1 MDKELTIHQI
11 NHLYKVK
18 KNLNSR
24 SADVLKKLDQLE
36 EILSKGI
43 TPDDLVTVSD
53 FSSIELLHG
62 IDSYDLICE
71 MLRLHQDYREDNW
84 SFLQLLDGWHEDLLK
99 TGFDLQS
106 NAEKSRLYSWVRESM
121 IWTKQEEIFF
131 VWLATLWQQKE
142 LYKYP
147 INAYTIQNNSV
158 EMFDLNRIAWLEHL
172 PEAESFN
179 EAPVYS
185 HPYTRPLSQFEI
197 AQRIRLKHAPP
208 FKSYARLFKKSN
220 SPILVLCSYYT
231 AYKVFTLNED
241 GEMLNLIDQG
251 QYENWPET
259 LQAIHQFST
268 QQLLEG
274 YEEIEADR
282 EIAFDKNALD
292 FDILEFKSCTLIT
305 DPEVDAIIGYC
316 NHLVSPSYRSFL
328 KRFYKVA
335 LVKKKYAFPISDN
348 AYKKLNNFLYP
359 DQVGPIAKLN
369 GVEYLKIA
377 QTSDSLMVV
386 SDHLGKIYLAQ
397 RDNEVLFLFE
407 DFSDFIHSIFEYD
420 FIEEE
425 EVDRA
430 ENGDVDFF
438 RNYLKNNYVDNKF
451 GFEKTLLNLALE
463 HPQLVEFLLE
473 QGANPNKLRMPFAE
487 GIEESMHLL
496 KRYGYDPSVW
506 VNSRGERFESLFNRW
521 PYRDVFSDVQPV
533 NYRHAINI
541 PLRKRHFLDHLKLKK
556 IERFY
561 GNKIPSEVK
570 TFILNHAGVELKGLW
585 LKIDINSGCYLKMER
600 ILSLDEIPSFISLH
614 KSRNKANGFGKAN
627 SCLPI
632 AKTVSYETIYL
643 EEKNGNPY
651 LGIDNQYEIINFL
664 STRVVSKKG
673 DLIEGLFDSF
683 YHEEQ
688 LFVFEAKAILNN
700 DVTYISTLL
709 QKNWNP
715 NHPLHPYGTPLGLAM
730 YLNNFE
736 MVDLLLDG
744 GAEIAS
750 VINDTDYLYGAK
762 KPLDA
767 AMTMCSLEMVKHL
780 ISKGVLNFDLTGD
793 YYENAINLIA
803 RGGRTHLK
811 EVLPD
816 LKMAAGW

>member
-1 MDKELTIHQI
+1 MNKELTINQI
-11 NHLYKVK
+11 NHLQKLK
-18 KNLNSR
+18 ENLNSR

-36 EILSKGI
+36 EILLKGI

-71 MLRLHQDYREDNW
+71 MLRLHQNYKEDNW
-84 SFLQLLDGWHEDLLK
+84 SFLQLLDGWHEDMLK

-131 VWLATLWQQKE
+131 VWLTTLWQQKE

-147 INAYTIQNNSV
+147 INAYTVQNNSV
-158 EMFDLNRIAWLEHL
+158 EMFDLNRVAWFEHL
-172 PEAESFN
+172 HEAESFN

-185 HPYTRPLSQFEI
+185 HPYPRPLSRFEI
-197 AQRIRLKHAPP
+197 AQRIRLKHAQP

-220 SPILVLCSYYT
+220 SPILVHCSYYT
-231 AYKVFTLNED
+231 AYKIFTLNED
-241 GEMLNLIDQG
+241 GEILALINQG
-251 QYENWPET
+251 QYADWRET
-259 LQAIHQFST
+259 LKAIHQFST

-274 YEEIEADR
+274 YEEIVAGR
-282 EIAFDKNALD
+282 EIAFDENSLD
-292 FDILEFKSCTLIT
+292 IDILEFKSSNLIT
-305 DPEVDAIIGYC
+305 DQEVDAIIGPC
-316 NHLVSPSYRSFL
+316 KHLVSPKFRSFL

-359 DQVGPIAKLN
+359 DQVDPTIHLN

-377 QTSDSLMVV
+377 QTFDFLMVI
-386 SDHLGKIYLAQ
+386 SDHLGKIYLEQ
-397 RDNEVLFLFE
+397 RNNEVLFLFE
-407 DFSDFIHSIFEYD
+407 NFSGFLDSIFEYD
-420 FIEEE
+420 FIEVE
-425 EVDRA
+425 EVYRA

-463 HPQLVEFLLE
+463 HPHLVEFLLE

-487 GIEESMHLL
+487 GIEESIHLL
-496 KRYGYDPSVW
+496 KRYGYDPSLW
-506 VNSRGERFESLFNRW
+506 VNSRGEQFESLFNRW
-521 PYRDVFSDVQPV
+521 PYRDVFSNVKPV

-556 IERFY
+556 IERLY

-570 TFILNHAGVELKGLW
+570 TFILNHAWVELKGLW
-585 LKIDINSGCYLKMER
+585 LKMDINSGCYLKMER
-600 ILSLDEIPSFISLH
+600 ILSLDEIPSFISLL
-614 KSRNKANGFGKAN
+614 KSRNKANGFGKVN

-632 AKTVSYETIYL
+632 AKTISYETIYL

-651 LGIDNQYEIINFL
+651 LGIDNQYEIINFH
-664 STRVVSKKG
+664 STHAISTKG

-700 DVTYISTLL
+700 DVAYISTLL

-715 NHPLHPYGTPLGLAM
+715 DHPLHPYGTPLGLAM

-780 ISKGVLNFDLTGD
+780 ISKGVLTVDPTGD
-793 YYENAINLIA
+793 YYENAMKLIA

-811 EVLPD
+811 EVLPE
-816 LKMAAGW
+816 LKQACR